1 MTQTMMN
8 YRSENPTRWYNIKRR
23 KIQQTAPPRRKF
35 LCVTSLSTT
44 YLSAN
49 CPEGSLSNADY
60 SEELLNFEILWNTQS
75 ITPNVKL
82 GSQQAQIIA
91 YMRSTRA
98 RRAFLMVTVRALKQ
112 DTTVTTRSILELIGC
127 SRNALDTMINEC
139 SEADWITVTKC
150 TKSYRHLA
158 ATNVTEQV
166 WDDYSTEAR
175 RLFPNR

>member
-8 YRSENPTRWYNIKRR
+8 YQSENPARWYSVKRR
-23 KIQQTAPPRRKF
+23 KIQQTAPP
-35 LCVTSLSTT
+35 
-44 YLSAN
+44 YLAD
-49 CPEGSLSNADY
+49 CPKCSLSNADY
-60 SEELLNFEILWNTQS
+60 SEKLLNFEILWNTQS
-75 ITPNVKL
+75 ITPNVEL

-112 DTTVTTRSILELIGC
+112 NTTVTVKTTLDLLGC
-127 SRNALDTMINEC
+127 SRNALDTMIKEC
-139 SEADWITVTKC
+139 SEAHWITVTKC
-150 TKSYRHLA
+150 TKSHRHLA